1 MIHYIKG
8 TLMMKLEDRVVIETG
23 GVGFEIFVP
32 GNSRIYMVTE
42 GQEAEAYIHMQ
53 VTQDDISLYGFS
65 DQRSLDLFKKLIRVS
80 SVGSKVALALLS
92 AMPLEDVKK
101 AIVFEDVAMLTR
113 AKGVG
118 KKTAQKIVLELKDK
132 LEDVH
137 GSFPGENLPV
147 DVLAEDDNKSVAIDG
162 LINLGYSRSEAM
174 TALLGIKDEDLSVEE
189 YIKLALKKM

>member
-137 GSFPGENLPV
+137 GGFPGENLPV

>member
-1 MIHYIKG
+1 
-8 TLMMKLEDRVVIETG
+8 MKLEDRVVIETG

-101 AIVFEDVAMLTR
+101 AIVFEDVTMLTR

-137 GSFPGENLPV
+137 GSFPGENLSV
-147 DVLAEDDNKSVAIDG
+147 DALAEDDNKSVAIDG

>member
-101 AIVFEDVAMLTR
+101 AIVFEDVTMLTR

-137 GSFPGENLPV
+137 GSFPGENLSV
-147 DVLAEDDNKSVAIDG
+147 DALAEDDNKSVAIDG

>member
-1 MIHYIKG
+1 
-8 TLMMKLEDRVVIETG
+8 
-23 GVGFEIFVP
+23 
-32 GNSRIYMVTE
+32 MVTE

-118 KKTAQKIVLELKDK
+118 KTAQKIVLELKDK

-137 GSFPGENLPV
+137 GGFPGENLPV
-147 DVLAEDDNKSVAIDG
+147 DVLAEDDDNKSVAIDG